1 MLCQALCIISK
12 PSVNTNCSNSTE
24 TLNSGQNHEFFVPC
38 ELEIWRM
45 TLKNNRA
52 PPRYF
57 KFCVS
62 FHSHRSI
69 QTGVTAWKHQIRV
82 KITVSCPVPPCK
94 FGRWPWK
101 IIEHPHLLCDF
112 KLCASF
118 RSHLWI
124 QTGVTVRKRPIWVMI
139 DDFCP
144 VWPWQ
149 LTDAIETQRDTYAML
164 IWTCC
169 IFSKPL
175 MNPNFSYNAETP
187 NLGQNLWIFI
197 PCDLEILTDVLDKQ

>member
-1 MLCQALCIISK
+1 MCIISE
-12 PSVNTNCSNSTE
+12 PSVNSNWSYSLE
-24 TLNSGQNHEFFVPC
+24 TPNSGKNHRF
-38 ELEIWRM
+38 LSRA
-45 TLKNNRA
+45 TL
-52 PPRYF
+52 
-57 KFCVS
+57 
-62 FHSHRSI
+62 
-69 QTGVTAWKHQIRV
+69 
-82 KITVSCPVPPCK
+82 K